1 MIQKVLIEIYND
13 EIFSDLVKNRFKLRH
28 TWNVQFGTF
37 FGPKGCS
44 KLESRFETD
53 LKRVITLAS

>member
-1 MIQKVLIEIYND
+1 MIQKVLIEIYYG
-13 EIFSDLVKNRFKLRH
+13 EILSDLVTNQFKL